1 MLHEYRCPV
10 CGRVLHIRT
19 YYDDIGRLE
28 EVAVTCRCG
37 YEWIKIVWPRIGAA
51 RGGTG

>member
-1 MLHEYRCPV
+1 MLNDHLCPD
-10 CGRVLHIRT
+10 CGRPLRVKP

-37 YEWIKIVWPRIGAA
+37 YEWIKSYGRETERHGEE
-51 RGGTG
+51 RE